1 MSRILF
7 LGDPHLKI
15 TNFEQSIAFLKW
27 VEEITEKYNPDI
39 VCNLGDTFDTHAIV
53 RSELLYEFKR
63 HVEVIAAKRPY
74 WYVLGNHDQF
84 KPKDAKY
91 HALQCFNIN
100 NFIIF
105 DKTTELEGITI
116 VPYVAKFEDF
126 PLQTQSI
133 CITHNTFIGADYG
146 FKREDCGVNADKV
159 SADIIISGH
168 IHRRQSFGKVTYPGT
183 PFANSA
189 NDLDQTKGVLIFN
202 TDTYEQIF
210 VESPFT
216 KWRGIEYE
224 MSADNTISMLHELLK
239 VELNTVD
246 RWVVKVSGPKIE
258 LAAYFKSGAFLELI
272 KDKKIVT
279 KAIPT
284 DKNKQKVQIK
294 ATSMEDIMSEYVNKV
309 YDGGLD
315 KQLILRKINDII
327 TNTR

>member
-7 LGDPHLKI
+7 IGDPHLKI
-15 TNFEQSIAFLKW
+15 TNFEQSIAFLRW
-27 VEEITEKYNPDI
+27 VEEITELHNPDI
-39 VCNLGDTFDTHAIV
+39 VCNLGDTFDTHAVV
-53 RSELLYEFKR
+53 RAELMSEFKR
-63 HVEVIAAKRPY
+63 HVEVIATKRPY

-91 HALQCFNIN
+91 HALQCFNIS
-100 NFIIF
+100 NFVVF
-105 DKTTELEGITI
+105 DKITELEGITV

-189 NDLDQTKGVLIFN
+189 NDVDQSKGVLLF
-202 TDTYEQIF
+202 DTENFEQKFI
-210 VESPFT
+210 ESPFT
-216 KWRGIEYE
+216 RWRGLEFE
-224 MSADNTISMLHELLK
+224 VTATNTIQHLHEMLK
-239 VELNTVD
+239 VELNTTD
-246 RWVVKVSGPKIE
+246 KWIIKASGPKIE
-258 LAAYFKSGAFLELI
+258 LAAYFKSEMFLSLI
-272 KDKKIVT
+272 KGKKVVT

-294 ATSMEDIMSEYVNKV
+294 ATSIEDIMSEYVNKV

-315 KQLILRKINDII
+315 KQLILNKINDII